1 MTQATAERV
10 CLVTGG
16 AQGIGRELSR
26 RFAERGER
34 VVIVD
39 QDAEALDELSREL
52 RQAGRQVVG
61 VVGDVCQAHVL
72 AEALEAT
79 TRGGAALATLIN
91 NAGVSRFHPL
101 LESSVEDFRAV
112 LEINLIAA
120 FAFSRA
126 CAPELR
132 RHRGCILNIAST
144 RALQSEPHGEA
155 YAASKGGLIALSHAL
170 AASLAPDVRV
180 NAISPGWIETGPWQK
195 ASKRRAPEHSER
207 DRNQHWSGRV
217 GVPEDVAELALFLAS
232 DRAGFITGQNFVV
245 DGGMTRKMIYVE

>member
-1 MTQATAERV
+1 MARGSAESA
-10 CLVTGG
+10 CIVTGG
-16 AQGIGRELSR
+16 AQGIGRELSL
-26 RFAERGER
+26 RFAERGDR
-34 VVIVD
+34 VVVVD
-39 QDAEALDELSREL
+39 RDQEALDELCHEL
-52 RQAGRQVVG
+52 EAAGRAVVG

-72 AEALEAT
+72 AETLEAT
-79 TRGGAALATLIN
+79 MRGGAALTTLIN
-91 NAGVSRFHPL
+91 NAGVSRFQPL
-101 LESSVEDFRAV
+101 LEASVEDFRAV
-112 LEINLIAA
+112 LEINLVAA

-132 RHRGCILNIAST
+132 RHRGSILNIAST

-195 ASKRRAPEHSER
+195 ASERRAAEHDER
-207 DRNQHWSGRV
+207 DRTQHWSGRV
-217 GVPEDVAELALFLAS
+217 GVPDDVAELALFLAS

-245 DGGMTRKMIYVE
+245 DGGMTRKMIYAE